1 MLSLIPLLVS
11 ASLVAAAPHS
21 AQYGAHRARHAAST
35 TPTVTPRDTLGSMQR
50 MSTAEVDAI
59 YKTCWNGALEW
70 PLPNTPNPVIDVVS
84 PQLEIFER
92 PTSTPNTLTVHNYC
106 DYDIHF
112 VHFNGGNP
120 ETGCLTAKTSIDRP
134 LQGTVF
140 KASKNEGMGNDL
152 LIEYS
157 IDATGVLWYNLSL
170 LTCMENGDTSKCAGH
185 EAGLQLS
192 NPGKMA
198 FQCGAGTW
206 CDDQAYLYHENLCKK
221 QNPVC
226 LGTPSA
232 GLTMEFCAGNK
243 A

>member
-1 MLSLIPLLVS
+1 MPTLLSLLLTVG
-11 ASLVAAAPHS
+11 LVAAAPHS
-21 AQYGAHRARHAAST
+21 AHYGTHRARHM
-35 TPTVTPRDTLGSMQR
+35 TPSMSPRNTLGSLQR
-50 MSTAEVDAI
+50 MSTADVEAI

-84 PQLEIFER
+84 PQLSIFEV
-92 PTSTPNTLTVHNYC
+92 PASTPNTLTIHNYC

-112 VHFNGGNP
+112 NHFNGGSAP
-120 ETGCLTAKTSIDRP
+120 ESGCLTSGTSIDRP
-134 LQGTVF
+134 LTGTVF
-140 KASKNEGMGNDL
+140 KASKNENMGSDL
-152 LIEYS
+152 LVEYS

-170 LTCMENGDTSKCAGH
+170 LTCMVDGDTSACAGH

-198 FQCGAGTW
+198 FQCAGGAW

-226 LGTPSA
+226 LGSPSQ
-232 GLTMEFCAGNK
+232 GLTMEFCASK
-243 A
+243 KS